1 MAKKD
6 IEIGV
11 NAVQENEP
19 KSFDVD
25 NSDARKKRIEEAR
38 KLLEEYPPEE
48 DLSEKNIEEKPI
60 EEPKTT
66 VSGLV
71 GAVTRGAAP
80 YVAAGT
86 ATAPLGLLGG
96 PFSEV
101 TVPAAFGIGATT
113 MALSDLV
120 VGGVNAAFGTHHTS
134 PKEAVTHALDYFGTP
149 KPESKAEKIV
159 EAVSDYATSGYGMA
173 KGLGAAAK
181 AIPAGKI
188 KGFFEMMGEAPKTQ
202 AAIGGISGG
211 VQEKTTQDY
220 GPLAGVGA
228 GIATGVLAPAAL
240 KSLSLPERVLPKTWE
255 ALKGLDLSKIGQGIK
270 TAFSPTESAR
280 NVLPEDINK
289 TLISATKGDVEA
301 KRRLAEA
308 GASMTPEVKQ
318 AIEKTGL
325 EISPELTSASPE
337 FRGVA
342 QTVASVPQSQLARTQ
357 TESIQELSKNAEN
370 TLEKLKAT
378 KDLSTLSSEVKD
390 SITNSIKKHS
400 EKEDELYSLIREKA
414 PAETEMEAKSSVDAV
429 LQRIKDLAGRKE
441 ALSPIEKSIL
451 EQLSPRPVLNKSK
464 EIIGYT
470 HPSIEGIYTLK
481 KKIGAFLDKEYVF
494 PTEEIGNAKRYYGLV
509 SDDFNNGIKKFGL
522 QDEYE
527 SAKYLTKSRK
537 NIEDNAI
544 ELFGKKLS
552 DSISGKIS
560 GSAQAAAKGDAD
572 KIKNILSLVPD
583 KMKQEVTASAINSA
597 ITKNGEF
604 NISNFSKWYGGLKAN
619 KESYNALFEHLPE
632 SAKSEIDDLYA
643 ISKNINDSL
652 SGRVQTG
659 KLTEALK
666 QSEGLAS
673 RIRKIAKAGA
683 IGAAVGI
690 PLEIGAAAL
699 GAGHGILS
707 QITSAIT
714 GAVAG
719 SAAATSKTKALQA
732 ADDFLSS
739 PEFAK
744 LVKASAGNPTEFSR
758 AYTLIE
764 KTPLWNRF
772 VKETGLT
779 AAQRASLFSPKSEK
793 SQSSED
799 QIESGLNESETQ

>member
-1 MAKKD
+1 
-6 IEIGV
+6 
-11 NAVQENEP
+11 
-19 KSFDVD
+19 
-25 NSDARKKRIEEAR
+25 
-38 KLLEEYPPEE
+38 
-48 DLSEKNIEEKPI
+48 
-60 EEPKTT
+60 
-66 VSGLV
+66 
-71 GAVTRGAAP
+71 
-80 YVAAGT
+80 
-86 ATAPLGLLGG
+86 
-96 PFSEV
+96 
-101 TVPAAFGIGATT
+101 
-113 MALSDLV
+113 
-120 VGGVNAAFGTHHTS
+120 
-134 PKEAVTHALDYFGTP
+134 
-149 KPESKAEKIV
+149 
-159 EAVSDYATSGYGMA
+159 
-173 KGLGAAAK
+173 
-181 AIPAGKI
+181 
-188 KGFFEMMGEAPKTQ
+188 
-202 AAIGGISGG
+202 
-211 VQEKTTQDY
+211 
-220 GPLAGVGA
+220 
-228 GIATGVLAPAAL
+228 
-240 KSLSLPERVLPKTWE
+240 
-255 ALKGLDLSKIGQGIK
+255 
-270 TAFSPTESAR
+270 
-280 NVLPEDINK
+280 
-289 TLISATKGDVEA
+289 LISATKGDVEA

-308 GASMTPEVKQ
+308 AASMTPEVKQ
-318 AIEKTGL
+318 AIQKTGL

-337 FRGVA
+337 FRGIA

-357 TESIQELSKNAEN
+357 AESIQELSKNAEN

-400 EKEDELYSLIREKA
+400 EKENELYSLIREKA
-414 PAETEMEAKSSVDAV
+414 PAETKMEAKSSVDAV
-429 LQRIKDLAGRKE
+429 LKRIKDLGGRKE

-451 EQLSPRPVLNKSK
+451 QQLSSRPVKNKAGK
-464 EIIGYT
+464 IIGYT
-470 HPSIEGIYTLK
+470 HPSLEGIYTLK

-509 SDDFNNGIKKFGL
+509 SDDFNEGIKKFGL

-537 NIEDNAI
+537 NLEDNAI
-544 ELFGKKLS
+544 DLFGKKLS
-552 DSISGKIS
+552 DSISAKIS
-560 GSAQAAAKGDAD
+560 GGAQAAAKGDAD
-572 KIKNILSLVPD
+572 KIKNILNLVPD

-597 ITKNGEF
+597 ITKGGEF

-683 IGAAVGI
+683 LGAAVGI
-690 PLEIGAAAL
+690 PLKIGATAL

-744 LVKASAGNPTEFSR
+744 LVKASAGNPTEFSN
-758 AYTLIE
+758 AYRLIE

-779 AAQRASLFSPKSEK
+779 AAQRASLFSPKSE
-793 SQSSED
+793 SNED
-799 QIESGLNESETQ
+799 QIETGLNESETQ

>member
-38 KLLEEYPPEE
+38 KLLKEYPPEE
-48 DLSEKNIEEKPI
+48 DLSEKNIEEKP
-60 EEPKTT
+60 TT
-66 VSGLV
+66 FGGMFG
-71 GAVTRGAAP
+71 GAERALAP
-80 YVAAGT
+80 YAA
-86 ATAPLGLLGG
+86 
-96 PFSEV
+96 
-101 TVPAAFGIGATT
+101 AAGIGALGGAPFAGVGAIPGAATGV
-113 MALSDLV
+113 AAVGLSDAAI
-120 VGGVNAAFGTHHTS
+120 GITNALTGKKFENS
-134 PKEAVTHALDYFGTP
+134 QDALGHLFNWAGIPDAQ
-149 KPESKAEKIV
+149 SSAEKIV
-159 EAVSDYATSGYGMA
+159 KKAAETGGAVLGGASAAGKLSEIVKSPVA
-173 KGLGAAAK
+173 KGVLGALGEKPIEQAV
-181 AIPAGKI
+181 AGTA
-188 KGFFEMMGEAPKTQ
+188 MG
-202 AAIGGISGG
+202 
-211 VQEKTTQDY
+211 
-220 GPLAGVGA
+220 GA
-228 GIATGVLAPAAL
+228 GQLIKEFGGEPWQQVTGELATGVIAPAAL

-378 KDLSTLSSEVKD
+378 KDLSTLSSDVKD
-390 SITNSIKKHS
+390 SITNSIKRHS

-429 LQRIKDLAGRKE
+429 LKRIKDLRGREE

-451 EQLSPRPVLNKSK
+451 QQLSPRPVSNEAGK
-464 EIIGYT
+464 IIGYT

-509 SDDFNNGIKKFGL
+509 SDDFNEGIKKFGL

-527 SAKYLTKSRK
+527 SAKSLTKFRK
-537 NIEDNAI
+537 NLEDNAI
-544 ELFGKKLS
+544 DLFGKKLS

-572 KIKNILSLVPD
+572 KIRNILNLVPD

-597 ITKNGEF
+597 ITKGGEF

-683 IGAAVGI
+683 LGAAVGI
-690 PLEIGAAAL
+690 PLKIGAAAL

-799 QIESGLNESETQ
+799 QIESGLNESEAQ